1 MKYDLPYIIYEA
13 TSVCNLDCLYCY
25 NIWKIP
31 NTELKPFNSYNQSL
45 KTLKKLFKIANVSN
59 VTFTGG
65 EPLTAERIS
74 EQILF
79 CRMKK
84 AGVTVITN
92 GNSANNEKYKELMDL
107 GVGLFELPLH
117 SHSAKIHDQLT
128 RKAGSHAKV
137 VNSIKSLLELSANV
151 VVDLVLNK
159 MNMKSLADTLKFIK
173 SLGINRVMITRFNV
187 GGEGIKH
194 IEELLPNIEELKSA
208 FAVADKMVDELDMK
222 ITSNVC
228 TPLCVLN
235 PNDYKN
241 ITTLSCSA
249 NIKNMPL
256 TLDINGNVRI
266 CNHSPVYI
274 GNIFEQSFEELGNSD
289 YVKSWK
295 EIKPDYCE
303 GCNVYN
309 VCFGGC
315 RAASEQMGLG
325 LKEPDPLIS
334 INSERQENEINRREV
349 S

>member
-1 MKYDLPYIIYEA
+1 MKYDLPYIIFET
-13 TSVCNLDCLYCY
+13 TSQCNLDCLYCY

-31 NTELKPFNSYNQSL
+31 GKEHSHFNSYKQSL
-45 KTLKKLFKIANVSN
+45 KTLKKLFKIANVTN

-65 EPLTAERIS
+65 EPLLSERIS

-79 CRMKK
+79 CRLKK
-84 AGVTVITN
+84 ANVTVITN
-92 GNSANNEKYKELMDL
+92 GNSANKEKYKELLDL

-117 SHSAKIHDQLT
+117 SHDSKIHDYLS
-128 RKAGSHAKV
+128 RKPYSHLKV
-137 VNSIKSLLELSANV
+137 VNLIKSLLELKANV
-151 VVDLVLNK
+151 VVDIVLNK
-159 MNMKSLADTLKFIK
+159 INTNDIAQTLKYIK
-173 SLGINRVMITRFNV
+173 SLGINRVMLTRFNV

-194 IEELLPNIEELKSA
+194 IDELLPSIDELKSA
-208 FAVADKMVDELDMK
+208 FSVADKMADELDMK

-274 GNIFEQSFEELGNSD
+274 GNIFEKSFDELANSD

-295 EIKPDYCE
+295 EIKPDYCND
-303 GCNVYN
+303 CNVYDS
-309 VCFGGC
+309 CFGGC
-315 RAASEQMGLG
+315 RAASEQLCFGLT
-325 LKEPDPLIS
+325 EPDPIIS
-334 INSERQENEINRREV
+334 KNLNKQKHQTKFREV

>member
-1 MKYDLPYIIYEA
+1 MKYDLPYVIFEA
-13 TSVCNLDCLYCY
+13 TSACNLDCLYCY

-31 NTELKPFNSYNQSL
+31 GTKHLPFNSYKQSL
-45 KTLKKLFKIANVSN
+45 KTLKRLFKIANVSN

-65 EPLTAERIS
+65 EPLLAERIS

-84 AGVTVITN
+84 VNVTLITN
-92 GNSANNEKYKELMDL
+92 GNSATKEKYKELIDL
-107 GVGLFELPLH
+107 GIGLFELPLH
-117 SHSAKIHDQLT
+117 SNDEKIHDYLT
-128 RKAGSHAKV
+128 RKPGSHSKV
-137 VNSIKSLLELSANV
+137 VKSIKKLQELNANV
-151 VVDLVLNK
+151 VVDVVLNK
-159 MNMKSLADTLKFIK
+159 LNLKDIEETLSYIK
-173 SLGINRVMITRFNV
+173 SLGLNRVMLTRFNV
-187 GGEGIKH
+187 GGEGLKH
-194 IEELLPNIEELKSA
+194 IAELLPSIDELKSA
-208 FAVADKMVDELDMK
+208 FAVADRMSDELDMK

-249 NIKNMPL
+249 NIRNMPL

-274 GNIFEQSFEELGNSD
+274 GNIFEQSFEELSNSG

-295 EIKPDYCE
+295 EIKPDYCDE
-303 GCNVYN
+303 CNVYN

-315 RAASEQMGLG
+315 RAASEQMGFG

-334 INSERQENEINRREV
+334 LNTPKHELETKFREV

>member
-1 MKYDLPYIIYEA
+1 MKYDLPYVIFEA
-13 TSVCNLDCLYCY
+13 TSACNLDCLYCY

-31 NTELKPFNSYNQSL
+31 VTKHLHFNSYKQSL
-45 KTLKKLFKIANVSN
+45 KTFKKLFKIANVSN
-59 VTFTGG
+59 ITFTGG
-65 EPLTAERIS
+65 EPLLAERIS

-79 CRMKK
+79 CKMKK
-84 AGVTVITN
+84 ANVTLITN
-92 GNSANNEKYKELMDL
+92 GNSASKEKYKELVDL

-117 SHSAKIHDQLT
+117 SHDQKIHDSLT
-128 RKAGSHAKV
+128 RKTGSHAKV
-137 VNSIKSLLELSANV
+137 VNSIKNLLELNANV
-151 VVDLVLNK
+151 VVDMVLNK
-159 MNMKSLADTLKFIK
+159 LNLKDIDKTLEYIK
-173 SLGINRVMITRFNV
+173 SLGINRVMLTRFNV
-187 GGEGIKH
+187 GGEGLKH
-194 IEELLPNIEELKSA
+194 IAELLPSIDELKSA
-208 FAVADKMVDELDMK
+208 FTIADGMADELDMK

-256 TLDINGNVRI
+256 TLDIKGNVRI

-274 GNIFEQSFEELGNSD
+274 GNIFKQSFEELANSE

-303 GCNVYN
+303 GCNVYD

-325 LKEPDPLIS
+325 LKEPDPIIS
-334 INSERQENEINRREV
+334 INEEKQKQQTKFREV